1 MTRNRLNEDE
11 LKQELAKLEGWQ
23 KVDDREAI
31 SKSFQFKDF
40 NAAFGFMSRA
50 ALYAEKLDH
59 HPEWF
64 NVYNRVDV
72 TLSTHSENGIT
83 ELDIQLARM
92 MNAIA

>member
-83 ELDIQLARM
+83 ELDTQLARM